1 MNSTSIPKRTD
12 PNEMMIARLEKA
24 NARAYEQFADKATH
38 AGGRLSNPAHD
49 AANHPSDQTSVNK
62 LRPAVAV
69 DRIPPGRPTWRFF
82 GSLLMIASVGV
93 TILLWR
99 ASHTDVVKQLI
110 SGWASHSTP
119 AQELAK
125 SGFAA
130 QTSGPAIHVD
140 RSKVTSPPDD
150 NALTTALQAAELA
163 QLLQSIARN
172 LATVVQGIEQ
182 LKTSQEQ
189 MARNNAK
196 FAEQLKANQEQ
207 TARDNAKI
215 TEQLE
220 ANQEQMA
227 RLIAKAS
234 KRNLPPVARTARP
247 D

>member
-1 MNSTSIPKRTD
+1 MNSTSIPRRTD
-12 PNEMMIARLEKA
+12 PHEMMIARLEKA
-24 NARAYEQFADKATH
+24 NARAYEQFADKVTH

-49 AANHPSDQTSVNK
+49 ASNHPSDQTSVNK
-62 LRPAVAV
+62 FRPAVAV

-82 GSLLMIASVGV
+82 GLLLLASVGV

-99 ASHTDVVKQLI
+99 ASHTDAVKQLI
-110 SGWASHSTP
+110 PGWASHSTP
-119 AQELAK
+119 AQELTK
-125 SGFAA
+125 SGFAV
-130 QTSGPAIHVD
+130 QTSEPGIHVD
-140 RSKVTSPPDD
+140 RSKVTPPPDD
-150 NALTTALQAAELA
+150 NAPTTALQAAELA

-227 RLIAKAS
+227 RVIAKAS